1 MQPGALRK
9 SRQSEFPEPEASMS
23 ERLSDADLQE
33 IDAYLTSG
41 ETGPD
46 NRVNGWLRRLS
57 AEVRE
62 SRSGASG
69 EDSPQK
75 RHGDALADG
84 SGTRH
89 GEHDIR

>member
-1 MQPGALRK
+1 
-9 SRQSEFPEPEASMS
+9 MS
-23 ERLSDADLQE
+23 ERLSDADLRE
-33 IDAYLTSG
+33 IDTFLTAG
-41 ETGPD
+41 EAGTD

-62 SRSGASG
+62 SRSAVRG

-89 GEHDIR
+89 GEHEVR

>member
-1 MQPGALRK
+1 MN
-9 SRQSEFPEPEASMS
+9 

-41 ETGPD
+41 ATGAD
-46 NRVNGWLRRLS
+46 TRVKGWLRRLTH
-57 AEVRE
+57 EVRE
-62 SRSGASG
+62 ARGTRSQT

-75 RHGDALADG
+75 RHGDALQDG

-89 GEHDIR
+89 GEHEVR